1 MPRFVS
7 ERDFRLFQHFNTEI
21 IVDVVDNPVVLYKII
36 LDLTTVNI
44 YGEST
49 SKERYRGIQLHA
61 LVRYP
66 KTQDTSEE
74 FGFDATQQ
82 GVEFRFQR
90 KLLQD
95 VNVYPEVGDILG
107 YNNNY
112 YEIDNIQ
119 EAQLIAGKPDFNQ
132 TILCITHLTRR
143 SLLNIEETHI

>member
-61 LVRYP
+61 LIRYP
-66 KTQDTSEE
+66 KTQVTSEE

-95 VNVYPEVGDILG
+95 VNVYPEIGDILG
-107 YNNNY
+107 YSDNY
-112 YEIDNIQ
+112 YEINAMD
-119 EAQLIAGKPDFNQ
+119 EVQLIAGNPQFNQ
-132 TILCITHLTRR
+132 TIVCYAHLTRR